1 MIRVSGLSFRYA
13 DQSFNALSG
22 VGFDIRAGGM
32 VLVSGPTGCGKSTLG
47 LILCRAIPT
56 LFPGNLSGSV
66 WVNNKSVSGLSVREA
81 ARDLGFLLQ
90 NVEHQTF
97 TERVSDE
104 IAFGLENF
112 CVPPE
117 RIDAKIEEAL
127 HLVKGRHLLNRR
139 LATLSAGERQR
150 VMLAAML
157 VLDQKVL
164 VLDEPLAY
172 LDLQAQQRFVSLMG
186 RLSQKGKTILLFEH
200 RRDAVQAFAQREI
213 YMNGGRVQS
222 EPSVQRNF
230 KGISGYPA
238 QNTVLAFEDVSF
250 VWRNDKKPLFAGISF
265 DVKQHES
272 VVLLG
277 ENGSG
282 KTTLMNLAMGLVK
295 PSRGRIITCGHD
307 VGRSSVSKIARETAF
322 IFQRPDHQLYLPY
335 VQDEIRSQSV
345 DANAARLELAALG
358 LEGLEKRHPRS
369 LSMGQKRRLTLAAAL
384 ARRPKL
390 MLLDEPSV
398 GQDDDSL
405 AMIIRRLDDF
415 LRDGGAL
422 LTATHDVRVARAL
435 AHRIV
440 ELKNGGMEQRQAF
453 DIRSDRGQMEKCGL
467 FQGIAN

>member
-13 DQSFNALSG
+13 DQSFSALSD

-56 LFPGNLSGSV
+56 LFPGNLSGRV
-66 WVNNKSVSGLSVREA
+66 WVNNKSATGLSVRET

-112 CVPPE
+112 CVAPD
-117 RIDAKIEEAL
+117 RIAAKIEAAL
-127 HLVKGRHLLNRR
+127 HLVSGRHLLNRR

-164 VLDEPLAY
+164 ILDEPLAY
-172 LDLQAQQRFVSLMG
+172 LDPQAQQRFVSLMG
-186 RLSQKGKTILLFEH
+186 RLSQKGKTILIFEH
-200 RRDAVQAFAQREI
+200 RRDAVQAAVRREI
-213 YMNGGRVQS
+213 YMKSGRIQS
-222 EPSVQRNF
+222 TPSVRINF
-230 KGISGYPA
+230 KRIRAYRPDSI
-238 QNTVLAFEDVSF
+238 VLAFDNVSF
-250 VWRNDKKPLFAGISF
+250 RWRSNETPLFTGISL
-265 DVKQHES
+265 DVKQRES

-282 KTTLMNLAMGLVK
+282 KTTLMNLAMGLAK
-295 PSRGRIITCGHD
+295 PCHGRIITCGYD
-307 VGRSSVSKIARETAF
+307 VGRSSISKIARETAF

-335 VQDEIRSQSV
+335 VQDEIRSRSV
-345 DANAARLELAALG
+345 DVNSVHAELAALG
-358 LEGLEKRHPRS
+358 LEGLESRHPKS

-405 AMIIRRLDDF
+405 AMIIRRLDRY

-440 ELKNGGMEQRQAF
+440 ELNPVEEENR
-453 DIRSDRGQMEKCGL
+453 E
-467 FQGIAN
+467 